1 MAVTDAGA
9 RFDFG
14 RVTSRTF
21 SLIGRNLVPF
31 AALAALLAGVPYAAM
46 LTLIPALGAGAEP
59 GTLGVGAI
67 VSIIVL
73 MLAGIVLQAALTR
86 ASVDDLSGKGVSV
99 GAALSTGIALV
110 LPLLG
115 LGIVLGLG
123 VGLGMLLLIVPGV
136 ILFLMW
142 IVASPVLVVERL
154 GIIASLQ
161 RSSKLTENHRWAIL
175 GLIVL
180 YAIIVFI
187 IQIVIGLMIPGAAV
201 AMSGLANEF
210 PPILALVFLFFM
222 QTVNSMIGT
231 VGIAAIYFELR
242 QIKEGVDV
250 TELAQVFA

>member
-21 SLIGRNLVPF
+21 SLIGRNFVPF
-31 AALAALLAGVPYAAM
+31 AVLAALLAGVPYVVM
-46 LTLIPALGAGAEP
+46 LILIPALGGSEP
-59 GTLGVGAI
+59 GAVGLGAI
-67 VSIIVL
+67 LSVIVL
-73 MLAGIVLQAALTR
+73 TLAGFVLQAALTR
-86 ASVDDLSGKGVSV
+86 ASVDDLSGKGVSI
-99 GAALSTGIALV
+99 GAALSTGVAMM
-110 LPLLG
+110 LPLFG
-115 LGIVLGLG
+115 LGIIMGLG
-123 VGLGMLLLIVPGV
+123 IGVGMLLLIVPG
-136 ILFLMW
+136 IFLALMW

-154 GIIASLQ
+154 GIFPSLQ
-161 RSSKLTENHRWAIL
+161 RSGKLTENHRWAIL

-180 YAIIVFI
+180 YVIIVII
-187 IQIVIGLMIPGAAV
+187 IQIVIGLMIPGAA
-201 AMSGLANEF
+201 ATMSGLSQEG
-210 PPILALVFLFFM
+210 PTILTLVFLFLM